1 MDERPSQY
9 MANLEAAG
17 PDAIQQIVT
26 APQPPRSPMG
36 YKPIHY
42 FFYGTL
48 KDPRALA
55 EVLGVEQAP
64 VLRPAKVI
72 GYSLT
77 KWGDY
82 KALVD
87 GKPGE
92 EVVGV
97 AGEITSAED
106 EHKLAYYETS
116 AYCLA
121 PCRIFFVDDQ
131 EPSQLS
137 GKTFMY
143 AGDAVALREGR
154 FDMQLWELQ
163 MGTRLP
169 ASWHE
174 SKRSEMG
181 QEPT

>member
-17 PDAIQQIVT
+17 PEVIQQILT
-26 APQPPRSPMG
+26 APHPPRSPER

-48 KDPRALA
+48 KDPRVLA

-64 VLRPAKVI
+64 ALRAAKII

-77 KWGDY
+77 NWGDY

-87 GKPGE
+87 GRPGE

-97 AGEITSAED
+97 AGEISSAED

-116 AYCLA
+116 AYRLA
-121 PCRIFFVDDQ
+121 PVRIFFTDGQ

-137 GKTFMY
+137 GKSFKY
-143 AGDAVALREGR
+143 AGDAVALQEGR
-154 FDMQLWELQ
+154 FDRELWELQ

-169 ASWHE
+169 ANWHE
-174 SKRSEMG
+174 SKRSEQG
-181 QEPT
+181 QDK